1 MAPSKAGMEK
11 GKLVGAVVQA
21 IRILRALEQS
31 DRPLGVSVIARAAQ
45 VNPSTAFNILRT
57 LAAEEMV
64 TFDEATKSYRLGAGL
79 LKLAKGLF
87 GQSVAS
93 AIKPE
98 IQRLATESGC
108 LVGLWQL
115 VNDRMIL
122 IDRAVADR
130 PIRLDVESK
139 QRLPIMHG
147 AVGRAVAASLKL
159 TDAQLK
165 AHFKRLRWE
174 GEIEMSE
181 YIHEVREAEKLGY
194 SVDREILYR
203 GIVSIGAA
211 ITDRHGHPLY
221 GLTASDLASNLSA
234 SRTSEIGKRMAR
246 LGRTFS
252 GEEG

>member
-1 MAPSKAGMEK
+1 MPPAKTATDK

-21 IRILRALEQS
+21 VRILRVLEQS
-31 DRPLGVSVIARAAQ
+31 DNAMGVSAIARAAQ

-57 LAAEEMV
+57 LAAEQLV
-64 TFDEATKSYRLGAGL
+64 TFDEPTKTYRLGAGL

-87 GQSVAS
+87 GQSVAA

-98 IQRLATESGC
+98 LQRLATESGC

-115 VNDRMIL
+115 ANDRMIL

-139 QRLPIMHG
+139 QRLPIMAG

-159 TDAQLK
+159 SDAQLK

-174 GEIEMSE
+174 SAIEMDA
-181 YIHEVREAEKLGY
+181 YIQEVRAAEKLGY

-211 ITDRHGHPLY
+211 ITDRDGRPLY
-221 GLTASDLASNLSA
+221 GLTASDLASNLTA
-234 SRTSEIGKRMAR
+234 ARTADIGKRMAR

-252 GEEG
+252 GEES